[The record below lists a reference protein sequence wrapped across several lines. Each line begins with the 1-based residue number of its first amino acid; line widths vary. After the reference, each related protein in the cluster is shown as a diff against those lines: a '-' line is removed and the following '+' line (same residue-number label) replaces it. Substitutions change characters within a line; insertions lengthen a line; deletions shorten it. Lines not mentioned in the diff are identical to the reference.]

1 MLADREDIRERLLK
15 FGKKFA
21 VLGEFESIT
30 ETPEYKRIY
39 KITNRSRIRGLGG
52 TVDKLWFSDFIAEF
66 FSLKFSE
73 NFQRTFSSP

>member
-1 MLADREDIRERLLK
+1 MLADREDVRKRLLK

-21 VLGEFESIT
+21 VLGEYESIT

-52 TVDKLWFSDFIAEF
+52 TVDKPRFSDFTIHN
-66 FSLKFSE
+66 FSKNLLKF
-73 NFQRTFSSP
+73 

>member
-1 MLADREDIRERLLK
+1 MSDEALTRACQIVHFMLADRADVRERLFK

-21 VLGEFESIT
+21 VLGEYESIT

-52 TVDKLWFSDFIAEF
+52 TVDKLGVLRFYH
-66 FSLKFSE
+66 
-73 NFQRTFSSP
+73 